1 MKLHH
6 EKPETLQLIITS
18 VYKYQ
23 VSLIGFD

>member
-23 VSLIGFD
+23 VTLIGFD